1 MVARLTEVSP
11 VVLLNIVI
19 IYLMEEGKF
28 EPWFIGTEKCEVLTQ
43 KITAKKLKLNKKNSQ
58 PYKLPQQKQNQEISA
73 PGDVSEYRKQLDS
86 YDLVGSKSLLE
97 QANCKS

>member
-58 PYKLPQQKQNQEISA
+58 PYKLPQSKQEVSA